1 MDKYTIDVL
10 DYSSKLDAMVS
21 GCGEISKL
29 AALIIEHQ
37 SPDAALSLLKKMSEI
52 ADSKEYAIEIK
63 KIVAM

>member
-1 MDKYTIDVL
+1 MNHVEVVIMDKYTIDVL

-37 SPDAALSLLKKMSEI
+37 DPKRERERKPR
-52 ADSKEYAIEIK
+52 
-63 KIVAM
+63 

>member
-37 SPDAALSLLKKMSEI
+37 SPDAALSLLKKCRRLQIQKNMQL
-52 ADSKEYAIEIK
+52 KLK
-63 KIVAM
+63 K